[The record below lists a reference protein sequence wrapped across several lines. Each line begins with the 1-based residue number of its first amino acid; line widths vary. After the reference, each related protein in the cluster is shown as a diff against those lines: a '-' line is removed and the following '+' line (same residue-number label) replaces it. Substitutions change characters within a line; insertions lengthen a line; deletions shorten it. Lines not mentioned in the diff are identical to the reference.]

1 MAEPVQG
8 AGGLVPMP
16 KDYVNKAVE
25 HVKNAGGLYLSDEV
39 QTGFG
44 RIGSHYWG
52 FERLGTKPDIV
63 TMAKQV
69 ANGFPVSVVAT
80 TKEIAENCMNGKTI
94 FATYG
99 GNPIGMAAG
108 REVLKVID
116 DERLVE
122 NSHAMGELF
131 FKNLRDIQ
139 SRVPTLGDVRGAG
152 LMIGLELVQDKAT
165 KTPAD
170 QEYFN
175 AVFEKTKDYGI
186 LLGKGGRHGNVIRL
200 QPPMCLN
207 AQDVE
212 FACDVIERS
221 LKECM

>member
-1 MAEPVQG
+1 
-8 AGGLVPMP
+8 
-16 KDYVNKAVE
+16 
-25 HVKNAGGLYLSDEV
+25 
-39 QTGFG
+39 
-44 RIGSHYWG
+44 
-52 FERLGTKPDIV
+52 
-63 TMAKQV
+63 
-69 ANGFPVSVVAT
+69 
-80 TKEIAENCMNGKTI
+80 MNGKTT

-116 DERLVE
+116 DEDLVA

-139 SRVPTLGDVRGAG
+139 TRVPTLGDVRGQG
-152 LMIGLELVQDKAT
+152 LMIGLELVSDKAS
-165 KTPAD
+165 KTPCD

-175 AVFEKTKDYGI
+175 AVYEKTKDYGI

-200 QPPMCLN
+200 QPPMCMN

-212 FACDVIERS
+212 FACDVLERS
-221 LKECM
+221 LKEAM